1 MKPKEIRK
9 KEIRRSGLYI
19 KSNIL
24 AWDRSPKQKYGLH
37 IKPNIY
43 KRNGLDIKPIVSSY
57 SMNRSKSPK
66 KIKWSAFKAQYV
78 SHCLLSTSAACL
90 VAPSLRH
97 QGTLLNPHVFT
108 VSNCKKIICAKAY
121 NMHLS
126 QSLNCKGT
134 TAATDSIK
142 PLATERGMGD
152 FISPI
157 EEIPCAI

>member
-78 SHCLLSTSAACL
+78 SHCLLSASAACL
-90 VAPSLRH
+90 VAPIPATSGYSVESSCFHSFEL
-97 QGTLLNPHVFT
+97 Q
-108 VSNCKKIICAKAY
+108 KKSFALKRIICIY
-121 NMHLS
+121 RNHLIARG
-126 QSLNCKGT
+126 QRLPRT
-134 TAATDSIK
+134 TLSHWRRK
-142 PLATERGMGD
+142 
-152 FISPI
+152 
-157 EEIPCAI
+157 